1 MAILA
6 YCFMPDHLHLL
17 AAGTTDASDAR
28 RFTDFG
34 KQLSGYEYQQATGA
48 RLWQKLSWDRVL
60 RADDDTAAV
69 MRYLLLN
76 PVRAGFVE
84 RPLDY
89 AGSGSLVFDRDALL
103 DVFAEHTDCGIFP
116 AG

>member
-1 MAILA
+1 
-6 YCFMPDHLHLL
+6 MP
-17 AAGTTDASDAR
+17 R
-28 RFTDFG
+28 RHTP
-34 KQLSGYEYQQATGA
+34 
-48 RLWQKLSWDRVL
+48 RLKSFDYRGFYRVL

-76 PVRAGFVE
+76 PVRAGLVE

-103 DVFAEHTDCGIFP
+103 DVFAGHTDCGIFP